1 MSHTI
6 FKIHIL
12 VPTNFCFLLKH
23 LEPKE
28 QITILIRKC
37 LELSK
42 CNHIIVTP
50 LKLIIYN
57 S

>member
-6 FKIHIL
+6 FKIQIL

-37 LELSK
+37 L
-42 CNHIIVTP
+42 HIIVTP